1 MTVVISCSQFSFV
14 IVPVLMSFS
23 VSLRL
28 AVLTQH
34 RLVKDTLDNSTY
46 RANIALRDKN
56 GNTFRYYQLFSVK

>member
-1 MTVVISCSQFSFV
+1 
-14 IVPVLMSFS
+14 MSFS